1 MVKEQLARTI
11 SAALRE
17 AKEAGDLPLAE
28 VPDVA
33 LEIPPDAQFGDYSS
47 NVAMVLAREVRK
59 APREVA
65 DEIVRHLDTEAGLI
79 ERVEVAGAGFLNFF
93 LRPQWLHDVLR
104 RIHAEGEHY
113 GRSDI
118 GGGRSLQVEFV
129 SANPTGPLSV
139 PHGRAAALGDVLAS
153 LMEWIGYRVSRE
165 FYINDAG
172 GQVQRFGQ
180 SVEARY
186 LQLLG
191 QDVAVP
197 DDGYQGDYVSDL
209 ARRIRERDG
218 DGYASLPEAERLAT
232 FTRLG
237 REEMLREQQETL
249 RNFGV
254 RFDVW
259 YSEATLHASG
269 AVGEVIDLLRE
280 RGHVDEQDGAVWLR
294 STAFGDDKDR
304 PLVRSNGVPTYIA
317 ADLAYHR
324 DKFLRGF
331 DKVID
336 IWGPD
341 HHGYVARTK
350 AGIQA
355 LGFRADQLDILI
367 HQFVRLYVGGEL
379 RVGSKR
385 AGDIIP
391 LDEVIAEVGKDSARY
406 FFLMRTANS
415 PLDFD
420 LDLAKKQADDNPVFY
435 VQYAHARICSILREA
450 KERDVALPRAEQT
463 DLAILRSEPELAL
476 MRKLADFPVEVRSA
490 ALAYEPYRMTR
501 FAQETAATFHAF
513 YRDCWVLGQDAA
525 VTAARLVLVDC
536 SRIVLRNV
544 LTLLGVSAPERLD
557 RKAERG

>member
-1 MVKEQLARTI
+1 MVKEQLA
-11 SAALRE
+11 A
-17 AKEAGDLPLAE
+17 
-28 VPDVA
+28 
-33 LEIPPDAQFGDYSS
+33 SS
-47 NVAMVLAREVRK
+47 
-59 APREVA
+59 
-65 DEIVRHLDTEAGLI
+65 
-79 ERVEVAGAGFLNFF
+79 
-93 LRPQWLHDVLR
+93 LRPEWLHDVLR
-104 RIHAEGEHY
+104 RIHAEDARY
-113 GRSDI
+113 GRSDV
-118 GGGRSLQVEFV
+118 GGGRRLQVEFV

-153 LMEWIGYRVSRE
+153 LMEWIGYDVSRE

-172 GQVQRFGQ
+172 GQVQRFGR

-191 QDVAVP
+191 QDVTVP
-197 DDGYQGDYVSDL
+197 DDGYQGEYVSDL

-218 DGYASLPEAERLAT
+218 DGYAALPEEERLAT

-254 RFDVW
+254 HFDVW
-259 YSEATLHASG
+259 YSEASLHASG
-269 AVGEVIDLLRE
+269 SVGEVIELLRE
-280 RGHVDEQDGAVWLR
+280 RGHVYEMDGAVWLR

-350 AGIQA
+350 AGVQA
-355 LGFRADQLDILI
+355 LGFGADQLDILI

-391 LDEVIAEVGKDSARY
+391 LDEVIAEVGRDTARY

-415 PLDFD
+415 SLDFD
-420 LDLAKKQADDNPVFY
+420 LDLARKQADENPVFY

-450 KERDVALPRAEQT
+450 EERGVTLPRAEQA
-463 DLAILRSEPELAL
+463 DLTILRGEPELAL
-476 MRKLADFPVEVRSA
+476 MRKLADFPAEVRAA
-490 ALAYEPYRMTR
+490 ALAHEPHRMTC
-501 FAQETAATFHAF
+501 FAQDLAATFHAF
-513 YRDCWVLGQDAA
+513 YRDCWVLGQDPA

-544 LTLLGVSAPERLD
+544 LTLLGVAAPERLD
-557 RKAERG
+557 RKLEGS

>member
-1 MVKEQLARTI
+1 MVKEQLART
-11 SAALRE
+11 
-17 AKEAGDLPLAE
+17 
-28 VPDVA
+28 
-33 LEIPPDAQFGDYSS
+33 
-47 NVAMVLAREVRK
+47 
-59 APREVA
+59 
-65 DEIVRHLDTEAGLI
+65 
-79 ERVEVAGAGFLNFF
+79 
-93 LRPQWLHDVLR
+93 RPQWLYDVLR
-104 RIHAEGEHY
+104 RIHAEGERY
-113 GRSDI
+113 GRSDV

-165 FYINDAG
+165 FYVNDAG
-172 GQVQRFGQ
+172 GQVERFGR

-191 QDVAVP
+191 HDVAVP
-197 DDGYQGDYVSDL
+197 DDGYQGDYVGEL
-209 ARRIRERDG
+209 ARRILARDG
-218 DGYASLPEAERLAT
+218 DGHAALAEGERLAT

-237 REEMLREQQETL
+237 RGEMLREQQETL

-254 RFDVW
+254 QFDVW

-269 AVGEVIDLLRE
+269 SVGEVIALLRE
-280 RGHVDEQDGAVWLR
+280 QGHVYELDGAVWLR

-304 PLVRSNGVPTYIA
+304 PLVRSNGAPTYIA

-331 DKVID
+331 DKVVD

-350 AGIQA
+350 AGVRA
-355 LGFRADQLDILI
+355 LGFGVDQLDILI

-391 LDEVIAEVGKDSARY
+391 LDEVIAEVGKDTARY

-450 KERDVALPRAEQT
+450 EERGVSLAKAEQT
-463 DLAILRSEPELAL
+463 DLTILRGEPELAL
-476 MRKLADFPVEVRSA
+476 MRKLADFPAEVRTA

-501 FAQETAATFHAF
+501 FAQELAATFHAF
-513 YRDCWVLGQDAA
+513 YRDCWVLGQDPA
-525 VTAARLVLVDC
+525 VTSARLVLADC

-557 RKAERG
+557 GKPDGG

>member
-11 SAALRE
+11 STALRE
-17 AKEAGDLPLAE
+17 AKDAGDLPLAE
-28 VPDVA
+28 VPEVA
-33 LEIPPDAQFGDYSS
+33 LETPPSAQFGDYSS
-47 NVAMVLAREVRK
+47 NVAMVLARQVQK
-59 APREVA
+59 PPREVA
-65 DEIVRHLDTEAGLI
+65 DEIVRRLDTGAGLI

-93 LRPQWLHDVLR
+93 LRPQWLHDGLR
-104 RIHAEGEHY
+104 QIHAEGERY
-113 GRSDI
+113 GRSDL

-172 GQVQRFGQ
+172 GQVQRFGR

-191 QDVAVP
+191 QDAAVP
-197 DDGYQGDYVSDL
+197 DDGYQGEYVTEL
-209 ARRIRERDG
+209 ARRIWERDG
-218 DGYASLPEAERLAT
+218 DAYAALPEEERLAT

-254 RFDVW
+254 AFDVW

-269 AVGEVIDLLRE
+269 AVEEVIRLLRE
-280 RGHVDEQDGAVWLR
+280 RGHVMEQDGAIWLR

-324 DKFLRGF
+324 GKFMRGF

-350 AGIQA
+350 AGVQA
-355 LGFRADQLDILI
+355 LGFGADQLHILI
-367 HQFVRLYVGGEL
+367 HQYVRLYVGGEL

-391 LDEVIAEVGKDSARY
+391 LDEVIAEVGRDTSRY
-406 FFLMRTANS
+406 FFLMRTASS

-420 LDLAKKQADDNPVFY
+420 LDLAKKQADENPVFY

-450 KERDVALPRAEQT
+450 EERQVPLPHAEET
-463 DLAILRSEPELAL
+463 DLTMLVSEPELAL
-476 MRKLADFPVEVRSA
+476 MRKLADFPAEVRA
-490 ALAYEPYRMTR
+490 AAQAYEPYRLTR
-501 FAQETAATFHAF
+501 FAQELAATFHAF

-557 RKAERG
+557 RKPERG